1 MKLSQWESAVNQYT
15 FFEYR
20 SDDNPLAADK
30 YISYAFRFSSAQ
42 VVPAYPSLIVLKGSA
57 SQSLAFWNVRGVFVV
72 HSGKDYDLIKCV
84 CLSPHDGKK
93 RIKSLFFRAFK
104 I

>member
-1 MKLSQWESAVNQYT
+1 MKLSQWESTANQYT
-15 FFEYR
+15 SFEYR

-42 VVPAYPSLIVLKGSA
+42 VITAYPSLIVLKGDA
-57 SQSLAFWNVRGVFVV
+57 SQSMAFWNVRGVFVV
-72 HSGKDYDLIKCV
+72 HSGKEYDLIKCV
-84 CLSPHDGKK
+84 CLSPQEGK
-93 RIKSLFFRAFK
+93 RGIKSLFFRAFK